1 MQLDNISR
9 RQYHNSLHCLSILL
23 KDNGVKVLYTGFSV
37 NTLREVVYLGS
48 YFWCYEGVRES
59 LIKQSFSLKIAV
71 PIAGGLAGSLGW
83 LISFPLDSVRARV
96 QGQTL
101 MLGHHQFPKKQT
113 AVELASTF
121 LKERGVTGLYSGVT
135 PSIIRAFVVS
145 GVRFSAYEFVIF
157 LMSKTETSQVI
168 LM

>member
-23 KDNGVKVLYTGFSV
+23 KENGASALYTGFSV

-48 YFWCYEGVRES
+48 YFWCYEGIRET
-59 LIKQSFSLKIAV
+59 LIKQSFSLKLAV
-71 PIAGGLAGSLGW
+71 PIAGGFAGALGW
-83 LISFPLDSVRARV
+83 LFSFPLDSVRARV

-101 MLGHHQFPKKQT
+101 MLGHHQCFKSQT
-113 AVELASTF
+113 AIELAST
-121 LKERGVTGLYSGVT
+121 LLRESGVTGLYSGVT
-135 PSIIRAFVVS
+135 PSIIRAFLVS
-145 GVRFSAYEFVIF
+145 GVRFSAYEFVVY
-157 LMSKTETSQVI
+157 LLSDTETSQVK

>member
-1 MQLDNISR
+1 
-9 RQYHNSLHCLSILL
+9 
-23 KDNGVKVLYTGFSV
+23 
-37 NTLREVVYLGS
+37 
-48 YFWCYEGVRES
+48 
-59 LIKQSFSLKIAV
+59 
-71 PIAGGLAGSLGW
+71 
-83 LISFPLDSVRARV
+83 
-96 QGQTL
+96 